1 MKYIKALLSLLTDFI
16 LWVMWAVGGISGF
29 IGFVVGLCACAYTLY
44 IWWGVISDLEFVSF
58 ILSIFL
64 FFLSIPLSP
73 LYLGVNGNW
82 EPTFLIVIGL
92 VGGTIIMFIG
102 VGINS
107 YSELKRDRRF
117 EEREKKPAKSLPK
130 IRLDYWFDKPLSLP
144 QVIIWLFIILSPLTA
159 LIQYL
164 YILRK

>member
-1 MKYIKALLSLLTDFI
+1 
-16 LWVMWAVGGISGF
+16 MWAVGGISIL
-29 IGFVVGLCACAYTLY
+29 IGVVVALSACAYTLY
-44 IWWGVISDLEFVSF
+44 IWWGVISDLEFISF

-102 VGINS
+102 AYINA
-107 YSELKRDRRF
+107 YSELKSYRRF
-117 EEREKKPAKSLPK
+117 EEREKKPVKPLPK
-130 IRLDYWFDKPLSLP
+130 IKLDYWFDKPLSLR
-144 QVIIWLFIILSPLTA
+144 QTIIWLFCILSPL
-159 LIQYL
+159 IYL
-164 YILRK
+164 SIEVVSPDEVMLNFVSELARILLDLLP

>member
-1 MKYIKALLSLLTDFI
+1 MKNIKALLSALMDFI
-16 LWVMWAVGGISGF
+16 LWVIWVGGYILVL

-44 IWWGVISDLEFVSF
+44 IWWGVISDLEFISF

-82 EPTFLIVIGL
+82 ESAVIIIIGL
-92 VGGTIIMFIG
+92 VVGTIIVFIG
-102 VGINS
+102 AGIVT
-107 YSELKRDRRF
+107 YSDLKIVRRL
-117 EEREKKPAKSLPK
+117 EEREKKPAKPLPK

>member
-16 LWVMWAVGGISGF
+16 LWVMWAVGGILGF

-44 IWWGVISDLEFVSF
+44 IWWGVISDLEFISF

-82 EPTFLIVIGL
+82 QPTFLIVIGL
-92 VGGTIIMFIG
+92 VGGTIIMFIAA
-102 VGINS
+102 GIS
-107 YSELKRDRRF
+107 AYSDLKNDSRIKER
-117 EEREKKPAKSLPK
+117 EEKVVSEKKPLSTPRAIFYICFFILFVTLPWWG
-130 IRLDYWFDKPLSLP
+130 IE
-144 QVIIWLFIILSPLTA
+144 ILKL
-159 LIQYL
+159 LE
-164 YILRK
+164 